1 MTDLSPDLVRVLRPI
16 VPQLSAE
23 IVEAIGREVPEYR
36 RPLEGP
42 FGDAVREGSETALKR
57 FVDLIADP
65 HPGPPSGMY
74 VGLGKA
80 EFRAGRTLDSLLAAY
95 RLGARIAW
103 RRCADECDAAGIEP
117 RVVYRLGEAIFA
129 YIDALSAESA
139 EGFAAAQTAAAG
151 ERQQRRPQLFSP
163 LVAGPRAEE
172 RAVRAAAA
180 EAGRP
185 APAPP

>member
-36 RPLEGP
+36 RAVEGP
-42 FGDAVREGSETALKR
+42 FGDAVREGTETALTR

-65 HPGPPSGMY
+65 DPGPPSRMY

-103 RRCADECDAAGIEP
+103 RRCADECDAADIEP

-129 YIDALSAESA
+129 YIDALSAP
-139 EGFAAAQTAAAG
+139 AAGGVAGAQTAPARG
-151 ERQQRRPQLFSP
+151 RQPRRPPVL
-163 LVAGPRAEE
+163 
-172 RAVRAAAA
+172 
-180 EAGRP
+180 RP
-185 APAPP
+185 PGA